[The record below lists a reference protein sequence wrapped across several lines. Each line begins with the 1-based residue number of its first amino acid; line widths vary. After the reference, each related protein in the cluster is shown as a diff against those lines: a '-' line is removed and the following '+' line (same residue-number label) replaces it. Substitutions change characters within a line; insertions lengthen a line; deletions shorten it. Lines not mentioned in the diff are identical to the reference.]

1 MVETVVS
8 VGLAVQE
15 HLKIR
20 KQVIRPLTPSGAE
33 KRFCVVTGIHGDEL
47 EGQYVC
53 YELIRRIRERMEDLK
68 GVVELYPALNP
79 LGLDSITRGVPGF
92 DLDMNHT
99 FPGEA
104 QTSMPEHVAHKIVMD
119 LAGADLCLDLHAS
132 NIFLREIPQVRMSA
146 ETADR
151 LLPYARKLNVDFV
164 WVYEAATVLESTLAH
179 SLNAMGVP
187 TLVVEMGVGM
197 RITEHYVFQLVDG
210 IFALMKE
217 MGIWEGETVKPKEP
231 IVSRDGEVG
240 FVNAGRPG
248 IFVPCVQHWINVEKG
263 ELIGR
268 ILNPLKGTVEEE
280 VFSPLKGLLFTLRE
294 YPVVSPG
301 SLLARVLGGDYR

>member
-20 KQVIRPLTPSGAE
+20 KQVIRPLTPTGAE

-119 LAGADLCLDLHAS
+119 RARICAWTSTPAIFSCGR
-132 NIFLREIPQVRMSA
+132 FLRCA
-146 ETADR
+146 
-151 LLPYARKLNVDFV
+151 
-164 WVYEAATVLESTLAH
+164 
-179 SLNAMGVP
+179 
-187 TLVVEMGVGM
+187 
-197 RITEHYVFQLVDG
+197 
-210 IFALMKE
+210 
-217 MGIWEGETVKPKEP
+217 
-231 IVSRDGEVG
+231 
-240 FVNAGRPG
+240 
-248 IFVPCVQHWINVEKG
+248 
-263 ELIGR
+263 
-268 ILNPLKGTVEEE
+268 
-280 VFSPLKGLLFTLRE
+280 
-294 YPVVSPG
+294 
-301 SLLARVLGGDYR
+301 